1 MEHLQKEVSREQA
14 CRFLSRFSFAFPDRA
29 DSHELTLGASRCW
42 MLDTPHGRILYA
54 VEMYEG
60 ALWVT
65 AAAGLT
71 RAPAVDWLARALQR
85 RAAEQGAS
93 AICFYTARRGLVR
106 VARRYGYRV
115 TKTLPK
121 GWELRKF

>member
-1 MEHLQKEVSREQA
+1 MENLQQEVSREWA
-14 CRFLSRFSFAFPDRA
+14 CRILSRFAFKFPDGA
-29 DSHELTLGASRCW
+29 DPHEVTLAASRCW
-42 MLDTPHGRILYA
+42 LLDTPHGRILYA
-54 VEMYEG
+54 VEMYQG

-65 AAAGLT
+65 AAAGIT

-85 RAAEQGAS
+85 RAAEQGAN

-115 TKTLPK
+115 TGTLPN
-121 GWELRKF
+121 GWELRKA